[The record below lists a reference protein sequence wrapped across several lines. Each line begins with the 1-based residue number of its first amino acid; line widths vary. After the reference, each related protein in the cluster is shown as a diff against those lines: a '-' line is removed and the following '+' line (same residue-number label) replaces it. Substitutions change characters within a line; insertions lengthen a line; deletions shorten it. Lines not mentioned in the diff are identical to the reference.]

1 MLDSVKL
8 AFIFA
13 IFVLLTKK
21 FTSLC
26 DYNVKNSEND
36 KPKNKVPLSF
46 VCVKPL
52 FPVWNVTITSG
63 WHDGLLFAG
72 ENQPAMMPKTGI
84 EGKWQL
90 SCLGVKNTFYK
101 SL

>member
-52 FPVWNVTITSG
+52 FPV
-63 WHDGLLFAG
+63 
-72 ENQPAMMPKTGI
+72 
-84 EGKWQL
+84 
-90 SCLGVKNTFYK
+90 
-101 SL
+101 